1 MMSSSFPAAAI
12 QPSVS
17 RRTSRF
23 GSERGTYSVEFA
35 LVIVIFLA
43 FIFGIIEVARA
54 MYVVN
59 TLQEVTRRA
68 ASAAANVDFRDQAAK
83 DGVRQRAIFRNS
95 PGELILGK
103 PITDAHLRIDY
114 LALVRNGTGMTV
126 TPIDSGAMPTCPA
139 RNRLTCLADPNS
151 PSCIRFVR
159 VRVCATGNANECQPV
174 RYTPIVPLVHLP
186 LDLPRATTIA
196 SAETLGYRSGMTPC
210 P

>member
-1 MMSSSFPAAAI
+1 MSASHRLPLPSRTRAAG
-12 QPSVS
+12 V
-17 RRTSRF
+17 
-23 GSERGTYSVEFA
+23 YSVEFA
-35 LVIVIFLA
+35 MVFIVFFSVIF
-43 FIFGIIEVARA
+43 FIIEVARF

-83 DGVRQRAIFRNS
+83 DRMRQRAVFRNS
-95 PGELILGK
+95 PGSLVLGE
-103 PITDAHLRIDY
+103 PITDAHIRVDY
-114 LALVRNGTGMTV
+114 LALVRSGTGSLTL
-126 TPIDSGAMPTCPA
+126 TPIGSGATPNCPG

-159 VRVCATGNANECQPV
+159 VRVCATDDASECQKV
-174 RYTPIVPLVHLP
+174 RYTPIMPLVALP

-196 SAETLGYRSGMTPC
+196 TAETLGFRPGMTPC